1 MTALLP
7 PCQTRCPNGRRPR
20 TRLRGVTFETFDVV
34 IVPFP
39 FTDKAT
45 AKRRPAVV
53 ISTAGFAAKTGHVIA
68 VMVTSARQSAWPDD
82 VPLTDLAAAGL
93 PTACVAR
100 LKLFTLDAAL
110 VIRASG
116 RLAAIDAAN
125 LAAALKSAIAPL

>member
-1 MTALLP
+1 M
-7 PCQTRCPNGRRPR
+7 
-20 TRLRGVTFETFDVV
+20 TFETFDVV